1 MPNYAYDHV
10 HLISSDP
17 VKAAEFYEKAF
28 GAKRTNISTHAD
40 GAISV
45 MLSLTGTK
53 LLIQSPRTSDTRTLL
68 DSPQKYFGL
77 EHWGITT
84 DNLDETVTN
93 LKSMGVQLIQEITR
107 FPGLSIAYIM
117 APDNVIVEIMERK

>member
-68 DSPQKYFGL
+68 IHHKYFGL
-77 EHWGITT
+77 DTGHNDRQFG
-84 DNLDETVTN
+84 
-93 LKSMGVQLIQEITR
+93 
-107 FPGLSIAYIM
+107 
-117 APDNVIVEIMERK
+117 

>member
-45 MLSLTGTK
+45 MLSLLEPNFLSKVRGPAIRGLFWIHHRNTLGLNTG
-53 LLIQSPRTSDTRTLL
+53 
-68 DSPQKYFGL
+68 
-77 EHWGITT
+77 
-84 DNLDETVTN
+84 
-93 LKSMGVQLIQEITR
+93 
-107 FPGLSIAYIM
+107 A
-117 APDNVIVEIMERK
+117 